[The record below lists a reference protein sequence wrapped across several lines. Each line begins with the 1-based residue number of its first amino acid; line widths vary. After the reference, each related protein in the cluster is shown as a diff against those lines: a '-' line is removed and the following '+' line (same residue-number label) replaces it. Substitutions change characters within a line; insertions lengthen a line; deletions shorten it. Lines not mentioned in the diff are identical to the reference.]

1 MKDDG
6 VVAAVTVVG
15 FGNEFGADGDL
26 GGEADDAGA
35 DLIFD

>member
-1 MKDDG
+1 MQDDG
-6 VVAAVTVVG
+6 VVAAVAVVG
-15 FGNEFGADGDL
+15 FGDEFGTDGDL

>member
-6 VVAAVTVVG
+6 VAAAVTIVG
-15 FGNEFGADGDL
+15 FGDEFGTDGDL
-26 GGEADDAGA
+26 GGETDDAGA